1 MQVGDLVQWK
11 GDSKTLWY
19 GIITKRRFD
28 TSFYV
33 AWPSGAQGWFMVDDL
48 ETVCK

>member
-11 GDSKTLWY
+11 GELGSMWY
-19 GIITKRRFD
+19 GIITKRR
-28 TSFYV
+28 SPYRFYV

-48 ETVCK
+48 EVVCK